1 MLKDDFF
8 NDDAVA
14 VAQRLLGK
22 VLCVKH
28 HNQWL
33 MARIIETEA
42 YYIHDKSSHASLGFT
57 EKRKGLF
64 MAPGT
69 IYMYYSR
76 AGDSLNISTRGEG
89 NAVLIK
95 SGYPYLEEENHQSMV
110 TCMQNLNPPKNNKG
124 VRPIEKLCGGQT
136 LLCRSLG
143 LTVKEWDQKNFS
155 KEAFFIKDVGEQ
167 PQYIYQTQRLGI
179 NPERDSHL
187 PYRFIH
193 GDYRQYCTKKP
204 PKTAKKHPVVLI

>member
-8 NDDAVA
+8 DDDTIA

-22 VLCVKH
+22 ILCVKH
-28 HNQWL
+28 QQQWL

-42 YYIHDKSSHASLGFT
+42 YYINDKSSHASLGFT

-95 SGYPYLEEENHQSMV
+95 SGYPYLNHPDEKAMIA
-110 TCMQNLNPPKNNKG
+110 TMQALNPPHNNKG

-143 LTVKEWDQKNFS
+143 LKVKTWDQKNFS
-155 KEAFFIKDVGEQ
+155 KNTFFIKDVGEQ
-167 PQYIYQTQRLGI
+167 PHYIYQTQRLGI

-193 GDYRQYCTKKP
+193 GDYGQYCTKKP
-204 PKTAKKHPVVLI
+204 PKTAKKI